1 MTRPFLTIILI
12 MGLTIFSAAS
22 SAAEFV
28 DMVRDLTALQNR
40 MVTGDEKAREL
51 VAQQFDAIETKIP
64 ELGPDEWGLTKNTR
78 GAIVYLLGGGAP
90 SAIRE
95 LYDAGFFS
103 QEDASLVETSLLYAE
118 GRPEA
123 KAKLKSFDPR
133 AYPAV
138 LGGHLA
144 LVQGGALIDEKNPAA
159 SDALDLA
166 RLLMP
171 TSLVEEAAL
180 RREMRVLDPA
190 KSAAKLDALAQIYV
204 RKYLESPYA
213 RNFWAEIRALIFRTP
228 RDANLEMAER
238 FSAILDGAPAAEQF
252 DLKAAIF
259 RSALLKGNTGEAT
272 LWLDKAAAVAA
283 PGPNQERVI
292 FYRSLMAELG
302 VAAETKERKPA
313 GPVSTPRDPDD
324 RLLRDLATNVVRRIE
339 ASGTTATSNKDLTP
353 PDEPSGIEKSAH
365 ALIEE
370 VDSLLRKRN

>member
-90 SAIRE
+90 TAIRE

-103 QEDASLVETSLLYAE
+103 PEDASLVEASLLYAE
-118 GRPEA
+118 GGPEA

-180 RREMRVLDPA
+180 RREMRILDPA

-204 RKYLESPYA
+204 RKYLKSPYA

-238 FSAILDGAPAAEQF
+238 FSAILDNAPEAEQF
-252 DLKAAIF
+252 DLKATIF

-302 VAAETKERKPA
+302 VAADTKERKPA

-339 ASGTTATSNKDLTP
+339 ISGTAATSNKDLTP

>member
-90 SAIRE
+90 TAIRE

-103 QEDASLVETSLLYAE
+103 PEDASLVEASLLYAE
-118 GRPEA
+118 GGPEA

-180 RREMRVLDPA
+180 RREMRILDPA

-204 RKYLESPYA
+204 RKYLKSPYA

-238 FSAILDGAPAAEQF
+238 FSAILDNAPEAEQF
-252 DLKAAIF
+252 DLKATIF

-302 VAAETKERKPA
+302 VAADTKERKPA
-313 GPVSTPRDPDD
+313 GAVSTPRDPDD

-339 ASGTTATSNKDLTP
+339 ISGTAATSNKDLTP

>member
-1 MTRPFLTIILI
+1 MTRHFLTIVLI
-12 MGLTIFSAAS
+12 MDLTLCSAAS

-51 VAQQFDAIETKIP
+51 VARQFDEIETKIP
-64 ELGPDEWGLTKNTR
+64 ELGPDEWALTKNTR
-78 GAIVYLLGGGAP
+78 AAIVYLLGGGAP
-90 SAIRE
+90 TAIRE

-103 QEDASLVETSLLYAE
+103 PEDASLVEASLLYAE
-118 GRPEA
+118 GGSEA
-123 KAKLKSFDPR
+123 KEKLKSFDPR

-180 RREMRVLDPA
+180 RREIRALDPV
-190 KSAAKLDALAQIYV
+190 KSSAKLNALAQIYV
-204 RKYLESPYA
+204 RKYRKSPYA

-228 RDANLEMAER
+228 RDVNFEMAER
-238 FSAILDGAPAAEQF
+238 FADILDSAPPAEQF

-259 RSALLKGNTGEAT
+259 RSALLKGNIGEAM
-272 LWLDKAAAVAA
+272 LWLEKAAEVAA

-292 FYRSLMAELG
+292 FYRALMANLG
-302 VAAETKERKPA
+302 GAGDSKEQKPA
-313 GPVSTPRDPDD
+313 AAVPTPRDPEDQM
-324 RLLRDLATNVVRRIE
+324 LRDLSINVVRRIE
-339 ASGTTATSNKDLTP
+339 TPGTAPSSNKDMP
-353 PDEPSGIEKSAH
+353 PPEEPGGIEKSAH